1 MNNFIIQSLIL
12 FCEVFL
18 PSKEGDIQFTQAY
31 HYVYAYA
38 QKDTLLSKCVSN
50 PKIQKT
56 VVSPQQIPFNVQ
68 DVMCSFIQKRYQKEN
83 LSCSQINMK
92 EGRLMQ
98 LSVDSVD
105 REVAQIKPIA
115 FNQSVMY
122 NKAREP
128 EVGYVIMFSDVYKNC
143 LMVELRYFCNTQT
156 DNPWAKKAMVFM
168 FEFDK
173 KGEIKTVYSQ
183 EKKYR

>member
-1 MNNFIIQSLIL
+1 
-12 FCEVFL
+12 
-18 PSKEGDIQFTQAY
+18 
-31 HYVYAYA
+31 
-38 QKDTLLSKCVSN
+38 
-50 PKIQKT
+50 
-56 VVSPQQIPFNVQ
+56 
-68 DVMCSFIQKRYQKEN
+68 MCSYIQKRFQKTGM
-83 LSCSQINMK
+83 SCSQINMK

-98 LSVDSVD
+98 LSSDSVY
-105 REVAQIKPIA
+105 REISKTTPIP

-128 EVGYVIMFSDVYKNC
+128 EIGYTIMFSDVYKSC
-143 LMVELRYFCNTQT
+143 VMTELRYFCNNPE
-156 DNPWAKKAMVFM
+156 DNKWAKKSMVFM